1 MSTKK
6 SKKKNR
12 SSSKT
17 QIQQKSKREYSFKNK
32 LLTTLLLSFV
42 APLTVCFFGPFETYC
57 GNISEFTF
65 ALGDFLPYVAAISV
79 TVAVAVFVLLMILD
93 GRAFD
98 IASAVVFALT
108 VFTVA
113 QKSLPFCPL

>member
-6 SKKKNR
+6 SKKRNHQQ

-17 QIQQKSKREYSFKNK
+17 NVNKKTKREYSLKNK
-32 LLTTLLLSFV
+32 LCTALLLSLA

-65 ALGDFLPYVAAISV
+65 ALGDFLPCVAAIS
-79 TVAVAVFVLLMILD
+79 AA
-93 GRAFD
+93 
-98 IASAVVFALT
+98 IAAA
-108 VFTVA
+108 
-113 QKSLPFCPL
+113 SLSIVRLRR